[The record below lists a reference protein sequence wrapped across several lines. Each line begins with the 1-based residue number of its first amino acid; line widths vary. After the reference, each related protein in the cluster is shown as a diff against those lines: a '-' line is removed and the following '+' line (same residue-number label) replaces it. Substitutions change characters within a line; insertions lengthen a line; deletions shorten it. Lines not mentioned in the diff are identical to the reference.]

1 MSDPSGDSIFSGIT
15 QHDFPVIGF
24 TVVVILCIYLAVGA
38 FKEYRTENR
47 LKSAMYD
54 ETGITS
60 TYDYE
65 LPEEEKVWNPACR
78 ASHAFLFSRPSFI
91 KQRRT

>member
-15 QHDFPVIGF
+15 QHDLPVIGL
-24 TVVVILCIYLAVGA
+24 TLVVILCIYLAVGA
-38 FKEYRTENR
+38 FKEYSTENR

-60 TYDYE
+60 TYEYE
-65 LPEEEKVWNPACR
+65 LPEEEKVCNPACR
-78 ASHAFLFSRPSFI
+78 AFHALLFSRLSFI